1 MPDAAHYH
9 AVDTLRD
16 GRRITIRAFAPADR
30 DALTATVARISP
42 LSLYRR
48 FFTIKRT
55 FSDREREFF
64 LNVDFVDHV
73 ALVAWIEESDET
85 MIAGGARYVVAE
97 PGRAEVALLVLDQYQ
112 GQGIGPVLMHHLAG
126 LARAAG
132 LHELY
137 AEVLPENTA
146 MLRVFERCGLAM
158 TTTREPEVTHVTL
171 GLD

>member
-1 MPDAAHYH
+1 
-9 AVDTLRD
+9 
-16 GRRITIRAFAPADR
+16 
-30 DALTATVARISP
+30 
-42 LSLYRR
+42 
-48 FFTIKRT
+48 
-55 FSDREREFF
+55 
-64 LNVDFVDHV
+64 
-73 ALVAWIEESDET
+73 

>member
-1 MPDAAHYH
+1 
-9 AVDTLRD
+9 
-16 GRRITIRAFAPADR
+16 
-30 DALTATVARISP
+30 
-42 LSLYRR
+42 
-48 FFTIKRT
+48 
-55 FSDREREFF
+55 
-64 LNVDFVDHV
+64 
-73 ALVAWIEESDET
+73 
-85 MIAGGARYVVAE
+85 
-97 PGRAEVALLVLDQYQ
+97 
-112 GQGIGPVLMHHLAG
+112 MHHLAG